1 MVAKSFLTLA
11 SAGLAAAHYSVLY
24 PDWRADTL
32 EDTEETGYSQ
42 WTWPCGGVEYGSGNR
57 TDWPLANGSI
67 AFQLGHAF
75 NYAFINVGL
84 EDPTTGNITS
94 FNISLT
100 PQLTNT
106 SGHGTLCLDGL
117 TLPTD
122 LNIEDGTNASIQTI
136 MVGPSGQ
143 AQYNCA
149 DIRLTSQAAGPAEGE
164 CVTEDAEAVVV
175 KGGGSGSSSDDH
187 DDHDGG
193 DDDSASETS
202 SAAGAAATT
211 AAPSSAALNSAYM
224 STVVG
229 LGMAVVFGLTL

>member
-11 SAGLAAAHYSVLY
+11 SAGLAAAHYSILY

-32 EDTEETGYSQ
+32 ENTEETGYTQ
-42 WTWPCGGVEYGSGNR
+42 WSWPCGGVEYGSGNR
-57 TDWPLANGSI
+57 TDWPLVNGSI

-106 SGHGTLCLDGL
+106 SGHGTLCLDTL

-122 LNIEDGTNASIQTI
+122 LDIEDGTNASIQTI

-149 DIRLTSQAAGPAEGE
+149 DIRLTSEAEGPAEGV
-164 CVTEDAEAVVV
+164 CVTEDAEVSIVQ
-175 KGGGSGSSSDDH
+175 GSGSSSHDDGDDH
-187 DDHDGG
+187 GHEEG
-193 DDDSASETS
+193 ASETS

-211 AAPSSAALNSAYM
+211 EAPSAAPLNSAYL

>member
-11 SAGLAAAHYSVLY
+11 SAGLAAAHYSILY

-57 TDWPLANGSI
+57 TDWPLTNGSI

-106 SGHGTLCLDGL
+106 SGHGTLCLDSL

-143 AQYNCA
+143 APVQLRRYSS
-149 DIRLTSQAAGPAEGE
+149 DLPGLPGPAEGE
-164 CVTEDAEAVVV
+164 CVTEDAEVVV
-175 KGGGSGSSSDDH
+175 IKGEGQR
-187 DDHDGG
+187 
-193 DDDSASETS
+193 
-202 SAAGAAATT
+202 
-211 AAPSSAALNSAYM
+211 L
-224 STVVG
+224 V
-229 LGMAVVFGLTL
+229 

>member
-1 MVAKSFLTLA
+1 MTLP
-11 SAGLAAAHYSVLY
+11 G
-24 PDWRADTL
+24 
-32 EDTEETGYSQ
+32 
-42 WTWPCGGVEYGSGNR
+42 GGVEYGSGNR

-149 DIRLTSQAAGPAEGE
+149 DIRLTSQAAGPAEGQ
-164 CVTEDAEAVVV
+164 CVTEDAEAVVI
-175 KGGGSGSSSDDH
+175 KGEGSGSSDDH